1 MAIDKLVA
9 PLMRVPLFATL
20 KPLQLTE
27 LARHAERIAFRPG
40 STITTAGEPG
50 DGAFLIV
57 SGQAARVLNGTSPPH
72 PIETGSLVG
81 ELAMLTEHIYGVT
94 VIAQDRVNALK
105 ITRAGLHAQMRDD
118 PRLAEHFT
126 GLLTERLKQVAA
138 EMRSIDELLAVA
150 SRKMLAADQPPT
162 APTSTLPAGSHHQSA
177 TREAHA

>member
-27 LARHAERIAFRPG
+27 LARHVERIAFRPG
-40 STITTAGEPG
+40 STITTSGAPG
-50 DGAFLIV
+50 DGAYLIV
-57 SGQAARVLNGTSPPH
+57 SGEAARVPNGRGPSQ
-72 PIETGSLVG
+72 PIEPCSLVG

-94 VIAQDRVNALK
+94 VIAQGRVNALK

-126 GLLTERLKQVAA
+126 GLLTERLKQVAV
-138 EMRSIDELLAVA
+138 EMRSIDELLAIA
-150 SRKMLAADQPPT
+150 SGKTRSAVSPSAPATATPAPGLIHTGAAGPQ
-162 APTSTLPAGSHHQSA
+162 
-177 TREAHA
+177 R